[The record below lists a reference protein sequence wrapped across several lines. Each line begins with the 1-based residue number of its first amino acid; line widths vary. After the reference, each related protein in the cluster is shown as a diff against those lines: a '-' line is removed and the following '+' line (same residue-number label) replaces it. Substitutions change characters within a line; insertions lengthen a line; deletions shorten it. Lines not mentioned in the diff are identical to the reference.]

1 MIDSLSSIGEFV
13 PAYEHVDIILDG
25 LPYEF
30 ESLVTLISCRFE
42 PLTIDEVKTLL
53 LAQETH
59 VEKSCKKAIASI
71 NLIEISQPNFNP
83 NSS

>member
-1 MIDSLSSIGEFV
+1 MIYSLSSIGEFV
-13 PAYEHVDIILDG
+13 LVNEHVNNVLDG
-25 LPYEF
+25 LSDEF